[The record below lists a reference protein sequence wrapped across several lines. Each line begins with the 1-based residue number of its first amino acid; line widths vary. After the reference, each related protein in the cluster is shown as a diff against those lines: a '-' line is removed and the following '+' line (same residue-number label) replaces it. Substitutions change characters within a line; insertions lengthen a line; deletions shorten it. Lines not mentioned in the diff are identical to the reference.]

1 MKPLLVN
8 KMMVLLTFKDALND
22 FLKNGG
28 FYIAIGIVGLI
39 IITLAVLF
47 IINRK
52 KK

>member
-28 FYIAIGIVGLI
+28 LYIAIGIVGLI
-39 IITLAVLF
+39 IITLTILF